1 MQIITLVIAP
11 VFVTAA
17 LYVMLGDL
25 IRTRGEHFSVLK
37 PKVYIAVF
45 CTCDVVALVI
55 QATGAAMTSHA
66 FDTGKETK
74 PGAHIIAGGVIFQ
87 LLTMLVFAA
96 LLLVF
101 LVRSEKAGRGQSHRS
116 RAYDEVGGLI
126 RGGGAGAGAAAAHER
141 AGSDAPIH
149 LKNSSPSGRPWDS
162 HLHDHDDHDHDRL
175 HQDHDDELRT
185 RVSGAVKDTWFV
197 LAMWFSFVAVY
208 VRSVFRAVQLMQGF
222 RGYLATHEK
231 FFIGLD
237 GVIMFLAIA
246 IFNVVN
252 PYIL

>member
-1 MQIITLVIAP
+1 MMQIITLVIAP

-45 CTCDVVALVI
+45 CTCDVVALVV
-55 QATGAAMTSHA
+55 QATGAAIASHA
-66 FDTGKETK
+66 FDTAKDTK
-74 PGAHIIAGGVIFQ
+74 PGAHIVAGGVIFQ
-87 LLTMLVFAA
+87 LLTMLVFAV
-96 LLLVF
+96 LFLIF
-101 LVRSEKAGRGQSHRS
+101 LVRSGKACRGPSHRA
-116 RAYDEVGGLI
+116 RAHGGVL
-126 RGGGAGAGAAAAHER
+126 RGGASGTGTGAAAHER
-141 AGSDAPIH
+141 VGSDTPIH
-149 LKNSSPSGRPWDS
+149 LKDSSPGGRPWDS

-185 RVSGAVKDTWFV
+185 RASGSTKDTWLV
-197 LAMWFSFVAVY
+197 LAMWFSFVAIY

-237 GVIMFLAIA
+237 GVVMFLSIA